1 MGGLIGLG
9 NNPGQL
15 AVLGSVSERLC
26 QLGDAAQLVDV
37 RARRDEVSLGGAD
50 VPEPAQHRQQFVVAA
65 CPSGGGCHGVDDLGR
80 NPVHIAAYAECTVT
94 YLALQAVV
102 ELQGVLVTGRNSGEL
117 VKNPAL
123 PSLAQTREAMMR
135 LAKAVPLV
143 DHRAAAEISD
153 FDRFLK
159 EMS

>member
-9 NNPGQL
+9 NNPGRL
-15 AVLGSVSERLC
+15 ALLGSVSELLC

-37 RARRDEVSLGGAD
+37 GARRDEVSLVGAD
-50 VPEPAQHRQQFVVAA
+50 VLEPAQHRQQFVVAA
-65 CPSGGGCHGVDDLGR
+65 CPSGGCHGVDDLGR

-94 YLALQAVV
+94 YLAFQAAI
-102 ELQGVLVTGRNSGEL
+102 ELQGVLVTGRNSCEL